1 MTDNSKPAWAK
12 ALDIETQR
20 ILDTVKT
27 EEHTIKTE
35 KLEATKS
42 EYTKEQI
49 KSDHKDQLK
58 EQVKSEQNPI
68 KSINIINYSSVNSD
82 NSIVINFNESDYS
95 FGVYSVNKTFLGKF
109 SGKDLIKFVTNLI
122 YPHFLENINAES
134 AFPLIQK
141 YICDVHYINDSY
153 KIILLNHLES
163 PFMGNI
169 EMIIKLYQGIIK
181 SNDLV
186 KLEIDKISN
195 SVIKQ
200 QVIKILKQLSYVI
213 LNYSLRLISQ
223 ISDKI
228 KNDDTQKLLKE
239 SLMKY
244 SVMIVY
250 KLNTFMRDEIEDKTF
265 AFKSLQDDLIRIGNL
280 KIDMYKKIND
290 LGKKINDQSLQMT
303 ELKFKF
309 SQMENTKHISN
320 TSNKNPKDNFSSTSE
335 IVTFTNDTNSG
346 TYTNSGT
353 DTNYMF
359 NDSDCYFTE
368 SGNDEKINYLSPK
381 KI

>member
-1 MTDNSKPAWAK
+1 MLNS
-12 ALDIETQR
+12 
-20 ILDTVKT
+20 

-35 KLEATKS
+35 KPEAKKS
-42 EYTKEQI
+42 EYSKEQI

-58 EQVKSEQNPI
+58 EQIKSEQNSI
-68 KSINIINYSSVNSD
+68 KSINIINYSSANSE

-109 SGKDLIKFVTNLI
+109 SGKDLIKFVTNKI

-134 AFPLIQK
+134 TFPLIQK

-181 SNDLV
+181 SNNLV
-186 KLEIDKISN
+186 KLEIDKISDN
-195 SVIKQ
+195 IIKQ

-228 KNDDTQKLLKE
+228 KDDNSQNLLKE

-320 TSNKNPKDNFSSTSE
+320 TSNINPKDNFSSTSE

-346 TYTNSGT
+346 INSGT
-353 DTNYMF
+353 NSSYMF

-368 SGNDEKINYLSPK
+368 SGNDEKINYFSPK